1 MKIDFSY
8 LAHRTFP
15 VRTGCFILGLLLL
28 WLPFSIPIYLF
39 IQDTNLA
46 SILAIALLYTE
57 FIFLL
62 NLWGRFVK
70 KQSKIIS
77 HYGLEFTRLNG
88 IEMLQ
93 GLAIGL
99 TSVLILF
106 SLEGWFGWL
115 VWQKPQAFFQ
125 QIILAGL
132 LVGIGVGLAEELLF
146 RGWLLAEL
154 QQDYNSHVSAWAN
167 AIIFAVSHF
176 IKPWLAI
183 IHTLPQFP
191 ALVLLGLTQVWGKR
205 WRNGRLG
212 LPIGLHSGLVYGYY
226 IINVGNL
233 VRYTG
238 FVPDWI
244 TGIDRNPL
252 QGMMGILFIGAIAL
266 WMRRKYRLKRERGTG
281 NGEQ

>member
-8 LAHRTFP
+8 LAHRTVP
-15 VRTGCFILGLLLL
+15 VRLGCFVCGLLLL
-28 WLPFSIPIYLF
+28 WLPFSLPIYL
-39 IQDTNLA
+39 IIRDTNLA
-46 SILAIALLYTE
+46 SILAIALLYIE

-62 NLWGRFVK
+62 NVWGRFVK

-77 HYGLEFTRLNG
+77 HYGLVFTRLNG
-88 IEMLQ
+88 GEILQ

-115 VWQKPQAFFQ
+115 VWQKPPAFFP
-125 QIILAGL
+125 QIVFQGL
-132 LVGIGVGLAEELLF
+132 LVGIAVGFAEELLF

-154 QQDYNSHVSAWAN
+154 QQDYNPRVSAWAN

-176 IKPWLAI
+176 IKPWSAI

-212 LPIGLHSGLVYGYY
+212 LPIGFHSGLVYGYY

-233 VRYTG
+233 VKYTG
-238 FVPDWI
+238 LVPDWI
-244 TGIDRNPL
+244 TGVDRNPL
-252 QGMMGILFIGAIAL
+252 QGIMGILFMGAIAL
-266 WMRRKYRLKRERGTG
+266 WMRRNYRLKKERGTP
-281 NGEQ
+281 EQ